1 MKNDVLSKNIRI
13 YRKKNDLTQAGL
25 AARLYITPQTVSK
38 WESGISEPD
47 TEKLCALADAFGISL
62 DLLVRSQ
69 VNDAKKALIAIDGG
83 GTKTDF
89 LLFSEDGEVL
99 DRLILGGSNPNAY
112 GLEQTKSVLSEGI
125 DRFSR
130 SSEII
135 GIFAGIS
142 GASAG
147 NNRHE
152 LCEFL
157 KKRYPYAKSRVEGD
171 IHNVI
176 FGVKGA
182 PERCIAAICGTG
194 SVVYGYD
201 GKDLLRYGGWGY
213 LFDNA
218 GSGFDIGRDAL
229 RHALMAEEGECPE
242 SHLSRA
248 VSEKAGGKIFDNIGD
263 IYAKGKDYIA
273 SFAPTVIDLA
283 ASGDGDALAIVKR
296 TTDRLASLI
305 NRAADTHRFGNLVVI
320 AGGLSVRRDV
330 IEPLLR
336 EKINEKLK
344 IVFAGRA
351 PIVGAAVKCVKLY
364 CDEADLDAVREK
376 VEKEIFEK
384 WTVS

>member
-1 MKNDVLSKNIRI
+1 MDKNNLAINIRY
-13 YRKKNDLTQAGL
+13 YRKHKGMTQLEL
-25 AARLYITPQTVSK
+25 ASKVNVLPQTVSK
-38 WESGISEPD
+38 WESGISQPD
-47 TEKLCALADAFGISL
+47 TEKLCELADAFHISL

-69 VNDAKKALIAIDGG
+69 VEDARRALIAIDGG

-125 DRFSR
+125 DRFCR
-130 SSEII
+130 SAEVI

-152 LCEFL
+152 LNDFL
-157 KKRYPYAKSRVEGD
+157 KKRYPYVKSRVEGD

-176 FGVKGA
+176 YGVKGA
-182 PERCIAAICGTG
+182 CQGCIAAICGTG

-201 GKDLLRYGGWGY
+201 GETLERYGGWGY

-242 SHLSRA
+242 SALSRA
-248 VSEKAGGKIFDNIGD
+248 VREKIGGKVFDNIGE
-263 IYAKGKDYIA
+263 IYAKGKDHIA
-273 SFAPTVIDLA
+273 SFAPLVIDLA
-283 ASGDGDALAIVKR
+283 ASGDGDACAIVKR

-384 WTVS
+384 